1 MAIDQGQLTFMDLRH
16 DEDRTS
22 LAILTNPM
30 DMKFVQPQ
38 DFSLIKSSTHIR
50 ALVFTKNKKSQFE
63 SVKVII
69 DSQDEYILHKANKS
83 HDQLYIS
90 KWNSKKYQDQK
101 VHTAKIIL
109 HFADGSIVGQEETK
123 FTLSYDEDILGY
135 SSILAKI
142 ILGFN
147 WSLVT
152 QAVFGIFAASLI
164 IPLCFIRRNGKYFMS
179 SHWRLI
185 QGKTHFTIVY
195 LAVLGHNHLHHW

>member
-69 DSQDEYILHKANKS
+69 DSQDEYILHKAS
-83 HDQLYIS
+83 DTHDQLYIS

-109 HFADGSIVGQEETK
+109 HFAD
-123 FTLSYDEDILGY
+123 
-135 SSILAKI
+135 SSIGKI
-142 ILGFN
+142 K
-147 WSLVT
+147 
-152 QAVFGIFAASLI
+152 
-164 IPLCFIRRNGKYFMS
+164 KYAF
-179 SHWRLI
+179 
-185 QGKTHFTIVY
+185 KE
-195 LAVLGHNHLHHW
+195 